1 MNILDNYQDVLTRL
15 AARVEEECGLK
26 NGAWIITL
34 ILLFIDNKSWSVD
47 KSYLAKLY
55 QAIDIVEKDEEL
67 KKLFQ
72 EVKKDVTNEIFDG
85 VSSESGNT
93 ENQIQND
100 GKSEK

>member
-1 MNILDNYQDVLTRL
+1 M
-15 AARVEEECGLK
+15 ESECGLK
-26 NGAWIITL
+26 NGAWVITL

-72 EVKKDVTNEIFDG
+72 EVKENGAEVSNG
-85 VSSESGNT
+85 VSSESGNQD
-93 ENQIQND
+93 EY
-100 GKSEK
+100 KEEH

>member
-1 MNILDNYQDVLTRL
+1 MEQYQTLLTKL
-15 AARVEEECGLK
+15 AARVESECGLK
-26 NGAWIITL
+26 NGAWVITL

-72 EVKKDVTNEIFDG
+72 EVKENVPNEVSNGI
-85 VSSESGNT
+85 SSES
-93 ENQIQND
+93 ESQ
-100 GKSEK
+100 EKK

>member
-1 MNILDNYQDVLTRL
+1 MEN
-15 AARVEEECGLK
+15 ECGLK
-26 NGAWIITL
+26 NGAWVITL

-72 EVKKDVTNEIFDG
+72 EVVDKPEEIK
-85 VSSESGNT
+85 N
-93 ENQIQND
+93 
-100 GKSEK
+100 

>member
-1 MNILDNYQDVLTRL
+1 
-15 AARVEEECGLK
+15 VESECGLK

-72 EVKKDVTNEIFDG
+72 EVKENGAEVSNGI
-85 VSSESGNT
+85 SSESGNQD
-93 ENQIQND
+93 EY
-100 GKSEK
+100 KEEP

>member
-1 MNILDNYQDVLTRL
+1 MNILDNYQAVLTRL

-26 NGAWIITL
+26 NGAWVITL
-34 ILLFIDNKSWSVD
+34 ILLFIDNGSWSVD

-72 EVKKDVTNEIFDG
+72 EVKENGIEVPDC
-85 VSSESGNT
+85 VSGELGNQEEHT
-93 ENQIQND
+93 KTD
-100 GKSEK
+100 

>member
-1 MNILDNYQDVLTRL
+1 M
-15 AARVEEECGLK
+15 ESECGLK

-72 EVKKDVTNEIFDG
+72 EVKENGAEVSNGI
-85 VSSESGNT
+85 SSESGNQDT
-93 ENQIQND
+93 P
-100 GKSEK
+100 

>member
-1 MNILDNYQDVLTRL
+1 MNTSLEQYHTLLTKL
-15 AARVEEECGLK
+15 AARVENECGLK

-34 ILLFIDNKSWSVD
+34 ILLFIDNESWTVN

-72 EVKKDVTNEIFDG
+72 EVVDKPEEIK
-85 VSSESGNT
+85 N
-93 ENQIQND
+93 
-100 GKSEK
+100 

>member
-1 MNILDNYQDVLTRL
+1 MSILDNYQTVLTRL
-15 AARVEEECGLK
+15 AARVEKECGLK

-34 ILLFIDNKSWSVD
+34 ILLFIDNKSWTVD

-72 EVKKDVTNEIFDG
+72 EVVEEAKN
-85 VSSESGNT
+85 
-93 ENQIQND
+93 
-100 GKSEK
+100 

>member
-1 MNILDNYQDVLTRL
+1 M
-15 AARVEEECGLK
+15 
-26 NGAWIITL
+26 
-34 ILLFIDNKSWSVD
+34 FIDNESWSVD

-72 EVKKDVTNEIFDG
+72 EVKENVPDALSNG

-93 ENQIQND
+93 EN
-100 GKSEK
+100 

>member
-1 MNILDNYQDVLTRL
+1 M
-15 AARVEEECGLK
+15 
-26 NGAWIITL
+26 
-34 ILLFIDNKSWSVD
+34 DNKSWTID

-72 EVKKDVTNEIFDG
+72 EVKENVSNEVSNG
-85 VSSESGNT
+85 VSSELGNA
-93 ENQIQND
+93 ENYIQDD

>member
-1 MNILDNYQDVLTRL
+1 M
-15 AARVEEECGLK
+15 ESECGLK

-34 ILLFIDNKSWSVD
+34 ILLFIDNKNWTVD

-72 EVKKDVTNEIFDG
+72 EVKENGTEVSNG
-85 VSSESGNT
+85 MSSESGNQD
-93 ENQIQND
+93 EY
-100 GKSEK
+100 KEEH

>member
-1 MNILDNYQDVLTRL
+1 MNTSLEQYHTLLTNL
-15 AARVEEECGLK
+15 AARVENECGLK

-72 EVKKDVTNEIFDG
+72 EVVEETKN
-85 VSSESGNT
+85 
-93 ENQIQND
+93 
-100 GKSEK
+100 